1 MITFILSQ
9 FIVYC
14 IIGTLVAGV
23 IAGFSKY
30 VTGGSGRIQLHITRG
45 SGDDGQG
52 YEFELY
58 IAIQQ
63 CIKAGVDVINISLGS
78 NFLSSLNDSL
88 YHQIANEHGILLIA
102 ASGNDGD
109 GTKHY
114 PAAHPAGIAVSSVNQ
129 NGEWSSFSNKGNFIE
144 LAGPGAAINGPT
156 FGKSYTSRSG
166 TSLASPFVAGAAAI
180 LRTHYDPK
188 ICPSVALRYALAI
201 NAVVPGAPTTTGIN
215 GNDMKS
221 LDQFPGM
228 TRRDDNLDSFA
239 FFASA
244 GYGDN
249 YVQGKCNNQYGNGII
264 KTRDAL
270 NWLRHYDCFSPV
282 LSIIQDTKN
291 KGVAPSSR
299 TVPPWFSV
307 NQGEGDDESGDGDGD
322 FVFDSARLMTWAPI
336 IDQRIE
342 EEEDDDDDL
351 ERPVT
356 MITSSY
362 EDTIDGSSSE
372 IESEYDSDVNEATI
386 DGSSSEIESESEYD
400 NDVNEAMYIMSLEK
414 MLPWYER
421 RGGGCYSG

>member
-1 MITFILSQ
+1 MLLSNKRFHDYFCLISILL
-9 FIVYC
+9 YC

-23 IAGFSKY
+23 IAGFSRY
-30 VTGGSGRIQLHITRG
+30 VTGGSGRIQLHIVRG

-58 IAIQQ
+58 IALQQ
-63 CIKAGVDVINISLGS
+63 CIKASVDVINISLGS

-88 YHQIANEHGILLIA
+88 YHEIVNERGILLIA

-114 PAAHPAGIAVSSVNQ
+114 PAAHPAGIAVSSVNE

-156 FGKSYTSRSG
+156 FGNSYTSRSG

-201 NAVVPGAPTTTGIN
+201 NAVVPGSPTTTGIN
-215 GNDMKS
+215 GNDMKN
-221 LDQFPGM
+221 LDQFPGL
-228 TRRDDNLDSFA
+228 TRKDDNLDSFA

-244 GYGDN
+244 GYSDN
-249 YVQGKCNNQYGNGII
+249 YDQGKCNNRYGNGIV
-264 KTRDAL
+264 KTQDAL

-282 LSIIQDTKN
+282 LSIIQHIKN
-291 KGVAPSSR
+291 KGVASSSR
-299 TVPPWFSV
+299 AVPIESISASASVGSNEDRPWLSV
-307 NQGEGDDESGDGDGD
+307 SQDEGNDDDESGDRD
-322 FVFDSARLMTWAPI
+322 FVFDSARLITWAP
-336 IDQRIE
+336 DKRIE
-342 EEEDDDDDL
+342 EDDDL
-351 ERPVT
+351 ERPVNI
-356 MITSSY
+356 ITSSND
-362 EDTIDGSSSE
+362 DTIDGSRSE
-372 IESEYDSDVNEATI
+372 IESESDSDVNEA
-386 DGSSSEIESESEYD
+386 
-400 NDVNEAMYIMSLEK
+400 MYVMSLEK

>member
-1 MITFILSQ
+1 MSYLKLL
-9 FIVYC
+9 YC

-23 IAGFSKY
+23 IAGFSRY
-30 VTGGSGRIQLHITRG
+30 VTDGSGRIQLHIVRG

-58 IAIQQ
+58 IALQQ
-63 CIKAGVDVINISLGS
+63 CIKANVDVINISLGS
-78 NFLSSLNDSL
+78 DFLSSLNDDL
-88 YHQIANEHGILLIA
+88 YHEIVNKHGILLIA

-114 PAAHPAGIAVSSVNQ
+114 PAAHPAGIAVGSVNE
-129 NGEWSSFSNKGNFIE
+129 NGEWSSFSNRGNFIE
-144 LAGPGAAINGPT
+144 LVGPGAAINGPT
-156 FGKSYTSRSG
+156 FGDSYTSRSG

-215 GNDMKS
+215 GNDMKN

-244 GYGDN
+244 GYSDN
-249 YVQGKCNNQYGNGII
+249 YDQGKCNNRYGNGIV

-282 LSIIQDTKN
+282 LSIIHDIKN
-291 KGVAPSSR
+291 KGVASSSR
-299 TVPPWFSV
+299 TVSIESMFASASVGSNEDRPWLSV
-307 NQGEGDDESGDGDGD
+307 NQDEGNEDDESGDRD
-322 FVFDSARLMTWAPI
+322 FVFDSARLMTSAPS
-336 IDQRIE
+336 DQRIGE
-342 EEEDDDDDL
+342 KGDDDHL
-351 ERPVT
+351 EGPINI
-356 MITSSY
+356 ITSSDENIITSSN

-372 IESEYDSDVNEATI
+372 IV
-386 DGSSSEIESESEYD
+386 GESESD
-400 NDVNEAMYIMSLEK
+400 NDVNEAMYVMSLEK

>member
-1 MITFILSQ
+1 
-9 FIVYC
+9 
-14 IIGTLVAGV
+14 
-23 IAGFSKY
+23 
-30 VTGGSGRIQLHITRG
+30 VTGGSGRIQLHIVRG

-58 IAIQQ
+58 IALQQ
-63 CIKAGVDVINISLGS
+63 CIKAGADVINISLGS
-78 NFLSSLNDSL
+78 NFLSQLNDSL
-88 YHQIANEHGILLIA
+88 YYEMVNEHGILLIA

-109 GTKHY
+109 DTKHY
-114 PAAHPAGIAVSSVNQ
+114 PAAHPTGIAVSSVNQ

-144 LAGPGAAINGPT
+144 LAGPGASINGPT
-156 FGKSYTSRSG
+156 FENSYTSRSG

-201 NAVVPGAPTTTGIN
+201 NAVVPGASTTTGIN
-215 GNDMKS
+215 GNDMKN

-228 TRRDDNLDSFA
+228 TTRDDNLDSFA

-244 GYGDN
+244 GYIDN
-249 YVQGKCNNQYGNGII
+249 YVQGKCNHRYGNGIV

-282 LSIIQDTKN
+282 LSIIQDIKN
-291 KGVAPSSR
+291 KGVASSSR
-299 TVPPWFSV
+299 TVPIEDIFDSASV
-307 NQGEGDDESGDGDGD
+307 GSNEDQDEGNEDDESVDRD
-322 FVFDSARLMTWAPI
+322 FVFDSARLMTWAPS
-336 IDQRIE
+336 DQRIE
-342 EEEDDDDDL
+342 DAYDDGDDL
-351 ERPVT
+351 EGPVNI
-356 MITSSY
+356 ITPSN

-372 IESEYDSDVNEATI
+372 IESES
-386 DGSSSEIESESEYD
+386 D
-400 NDVNEAMYIMSLEK
+400 NDVNEAMYVMSLEK